1 MITRRETVLKALH
14 EALLEMPGGVTVM
27 RNAVL
32 PERIPDAGLL
42 ILRDGTPG
50 TPEVT
55 LSPLRWHWQ
64 HRAELEVFLRGSD
77 LDDRFD
83 ALTAGIGTV
92 LASDRT
98 LGGICGWIE
107 AEAPDPADLPVE
119 GASTIRAAVLGI
131 TLNYTTADALA

>member
-14 EALLEMPGGVTVM
+14 EALLAVPGSVTVL

-50 TPEVT
+50 RPEVT

-64 HRAELEVFLRGSD
+64 HRAELEVFLRGGD
-77 LDDRFD
+77 LDDKFD
-83 ALTAGIGTV
+83 AFTAGIGTV

-98 LGGICGWIE
+98 LGGICNWIE
-107 AEAPDPADLPVE
+107 AEAPEPADLPVE
-119 GASTIRAAVLGI
+119 GATTIRAAALVV
-131 TLNYTTADALA
+131 TLHYTTADALA

>member
-1 MITRRETVLKALH
+1 MITRRETVLKVLH
-14 EALLEMPGGVTVM
+14 EALLGMPGGATM
-27 RNAVL
+27 LRNAVL

-64 HRAELEVFLRGSD
+64 HRAELEVFLRGGD

-83 ALTAGIGTV
+83 ALSAAIGAL

-98 LGGICGWIE
+98 LGGICDWIE
-107 AEAPDPADLPVE
+107 AEATESADLPID
-119 GASTIRAAVLGI
+119 GASAIRAAVLFV
-131 TLNYTTADALA
+131 TLHYTTADPLA

>member
-1 MITRRETVLKALH
+1 MITRRELVLKALH
-14 EALLEMPGGVTVM
+14 GALLAISGGATVM
-27 RNAVL
+27 RNAVM
-32 PERIPDAGLL
+32 PERIPDAGLV

-64 HRAELEVFLRGSD
+64 HRADLEVFLRGSD

-83 ALTAGIGTV
+83 TLTAAVGAL

-98 LGGICGWIE
+98 LGGICDWIE
-107 AEAPDPADLPVE
+107 AEAPEPADLPVE
-119 GASTIRAAVLGI
+119 GASSIRAAVLGI
-131 TLNYTTADALA
+131 TLHYTTADPLI

>member
-14 EALLEMPGGVTVM
+14 AALLAIPGGAIVM
-27 RNAVL
+27 RNDVL

-42 ILRDGTPG
+42 ILRDGAPG
-50 TPEVT
+50 APEVT
-55 LSPLRWHWQ
+55 LSPALFHWQ

-83 ALTAGIGTV
+83 ALTAAVGIQ

-98 LGGICGWIE
+98 LGGICDWIE
-107 AEAPDPADLPVE
+107 AEAPEPADLPVE
-119 GASTIRAAVLGI
+119 GASTIRAAVLFV
-131 TLNYTTADALA
+131 TLHYTTADPRI

>member
-14 EALLEMPGGVTVM
+14 DALLAIPGGVTVM

-50 TPEVT
+50 APEVT

-64 HRAELEVFLRGSD
+64 HRAELEVFLRGAD
-77 LDDRFD
+77 LDDHFD
-83 ALTAGIGTV
+83 VLTAGIGTV
-92 LASDRT
+92 LAGDRT
-98 LGGICGWIE
+98 LGGFCDWIE
-107 AEAPDPADLPVE
+107 AEAPEPADLPVE

-131 TLNYTTADALA
+131 TLHYTTADALA

>member
-14 EALLEMPGGVTVM
+14 AALLAIPGGVTVM

-42 ILRDGTPG
+42 ILRDGTPD
-50 TPEVT
+50 TPETT
-55 LSPLRWHWQ
+55 LSPLRYHWQ
-64 HRAELEVFLRGSD
+64 HRAELEVFLRGAD

-83 ALTAGIGTV
+83 TLTAGIGAL

-98 LGGICGWIE
+98 LGGICDWIE

-131 TLNYTTADALA
+131 TLHYTTADALA

>member
-14 EALLEMPGGVTVM
+14 EALLAVPGSVTVL

-64 HRAELEVFLRGSD
+64 HRAELEVFLRGGD
-77 LDDRFD
+77 LDDKFD
-83 ALTAGIGTV
+83 ALTAAIGAL

-98 LGGICGWIE
+98 LGGICDWIE
-107 AEAPDPADLPVE
+107 AEAPEPADLPVE
-119 GASTIRAAVLGI
+119 GATTFRAAVLFV
-131 TLNYTTADALA
+131 TLHYTTADSLA

>member
-14 EALLEMPGGVTVM
+14 EALLDLSGGVTVL

-32 PERIPDAGLL
+32 PERIPDAGLV

-50 TPEVT
+50 APEVT

-64 HRAELEVFLRGSD
+64 HRAELEVFLRGTD

-83 ALTAGIGTV
+83 TLTAAVGGV
-92 LASDRT
+92 LAGDRT
-98 LGGICGWIE
+98 LGDLCDWIE
-107 AEAPDPADLPVE
+107 AEAPEPADLPVD
-119 GASTIRAAVLGI
+119 GASTIRAAVLGV
-131 TLNYTTADALA
+131 TLHYTTADALA

>member
-1 MITRRETVLKALH
+1 MITRRETALKALH
-14 EALLEMPGGVTVM
+14 ATLLTMPGGVTVM

-55 LSPLRWHWQ
+55 FSPLRWHWQ
-64 HRAELEVFLRGSD
+64 HRAELEVFLRGAD

-83 ALTAGIGTV
+83 ALTAGIGAV
-92 LASDRT
+92 LAANRT
-98 LGGICGWIE
+98 LGGLCNWTE
-107 AEAPDPADLPVE
+107 AEAPEPADLPVE
-119 GASTIRAAVLGI
+119 GATTIRAAVLGI
-131 TLNYTTADALA
+131 TLHYTTADALA

>member
-42 ILRDGTPG
+42 ILRDGEPG
-50 TPEVT
+50 EPEVT
-55 LSPLRWHWQ
+55 LSPRRWHWQ

>member
-14 EALLEMPGGVTVM
+14 DTLLAIPGGATVM

-32 PERIPDAGLL
+32 PERIPDAGFV

-55 LSPLRWHWQ
+55 FSPALYHWQ
-64 HRAELEVFLRGSD
+64 HRTELELFLRGSD
-77 LDDRFD
+77 LEDRFD
-83 ALTAGIGTV
+83 ALTAAIGAL

-98 LGGICGWIE
+98 LGGICDWIE
-107 AEAPDPADLPVE
+107 AEAPEPADLPVE
-119 GASTIRAAVLGI
+119 GATTIRAAVLSI
-131 TLNYTTADALA
+131 TLHYTTADALA

>member
-14 EALLEMPGGVTVM
+14 AALLAIPGGAIVM
-27 RNAVL
+27 RNDVL

-42 ILRDGTPG
+42 ILRDGAPG
-50 TPEVT
+50 APEVT
-55 LSPLRWHWQ
+55 LSPALFHWQ

-83 ALTAGIGTV
+83 ALTAAVGIQ

-98 LGGICGWIE
+98 LGGICDWIE
-107 AEAPDPADLPVE
+107 AEAPEPADLPVE
-119 GASTIRAAVLGI
+119 DASTIRAAVLFV
-131 TLNYTTADALA
+131 TLHYTTADPLI

>member
-1 MITRRETVLKALH
+1 MITRRDTVLKALH
-14 EALLEMPGGVTVM
+14 EALLAIPGGVIVL

-64 HRAELEVFLRGSD
+64 HRAELEVFLRGTD

-83 ALTAGIGTV
+83 TLTAAVGGV
-92 LASDRT
+92 LAGDCT
-98 LGGICGWIE
+98 LGGICDWIE
-107 AEAPDPADLPVE
+107 AEAPEPADLPVE

-131 TLNYTTADALA
+131 TLHYTTADPLT

>member
-14 EALLEMPGGVTVM
+14 DALLAIPGGATVM

-55 LSPLRWHWQ
+55 LSPALYHWQ
-64 HRAELEVFLRGSD
+64 HRAELEVFLRGGD

-83 ALTAGIGTV
+83 ALTAGIGTE
-92 LASDRT
+92 LASHRT
-98 LGGICGWIE
+98 LGDICDWVE
-107 AEAPDPADLPVE
+107 AEAPEPADLPVE
-119 GASTIRAAVLGI
+119 GATTIRAAVLFV
-131 TLNYTTADALA
+131 TLHYTTADALA

>member
-14 EALLEMPGGVTVM
+14 VTLLAIPGGATVM

-32 PERIPDAGLL
+32 PERIPDAGLV

-55 LSPLRWHWQ
+55 LSPVLYHWQ
-64 HRAELEVFLRGSD
+64 HRAELEVFLRGTD

-83 ALTAGIGTV
+83 ALTVTIGAL

-98 LGGICGWIE
+98 LGGFCDWIE
-107 AEAPDPADLPVE
+107 AEAPEPADLPVD
-119 GASTIRAAVLGI
+119 GASTIRAAVLI
-131 TLNYTTADALA
+131 VTLHYTTADSLI

>member
-1 MITRRETVLKALH
+1 MLKALH
-14 EALLEMPGGVTVM
+14 AVLLAIPGGATVM

-50 TPEVT
+50 APEVT
-55 LSPLRWHWQ
+55 LSPALYHWR
-64 HRAELEVFLRGSD
+64 HRAELEVFLRGGD

-83 ALTAGIGTV
+83 ALTARIGAV
-92 LASDRT
+92 LAADRT
-98 LGGICGWIE
+98 LGGICDWVE
-107 AEAPDPADLPVE
+107 AEAPEPADLPVE

-131 TLNYTTADALA
+131 TLHYTTADALA

>member
-14 EALLEMPGGVTVM
+14 EALLAVPGSVTVL

-50 TPEVT
+50 RPEVT

-64 HRAELEVFLRGSD
+64 HRAELEVFLRGGD
-77 LDDRFD
+77 LDDKFD
-83 ALTAGIGTV
+83 AFTAGIGTV

-98 LGGICGWIE
+98 LGGICDWIE
-107 AEAPDPADLPVE
+107 AEAPEPADLPVE
-119 GASTIRAAVLGI
+119 GAATIRAAALVV
-131 TLNYTTADALA
+131 TLHYTTADALA

>member
-1 MITRRETVLKALH
+1 MITRREPVLKALH
-14 EALLEMPGGVTVM
+14 DALLAMPGGVTVM

-50 TPEVT
+50 RPEVT

-64 HRAELEVFLRGSD
+64 HRAELEVFLRGAD

-83 ALTAGIGTV
+83 ALTSAIGALLT
-92 LASDRT
+92 SDRT
-98 LGGICGWIE
+98 LGGICDWVE
-107 AEAPDPADLPVE
+107 AEAPEPADLPVE

-131 TLNYTTADALA
+131 TLHYTTADALA

>member
-14 EALLEMPGGVTVM
+14 EALLGMPGGATVM

-32 PERIPDAGLL
+32 PERIPDAGLV

-64 HRAELEVFLRGSD
+64 HRAELEVFLRGGD
-77 LDDRFD
+77 LDERFD
-83 ALTAGIGTV
+83 ALTAAIGAL
-92 LASDRT
+92 LAGDRT
-98 LGGICGWIE
+98 LGGICDWIE
-107 AEAPDPADLPVE
+107 AEAPEPADLPVE
-119 GASTIRAAVLGI
+119 GATTIRAAALGI
-131 TLNYTTADALA
+131 TLHYTTADALA